1 MRKFKAAL
9 IGGRKQSEPAPTR
22 GASAGG
28 YDPGLMPQ
36 NEASME
42 SSYTPPQSTAFP
54 NGVKVWHTCLDAAV
68 DICFVHGLAGNRD
81 TTWTA
86 PGQSAPWPQTMLPRT
101 LRGCRILTYGYDA
114 YPMQKSVASSNRLRE
129 HAENLLKDLTDDR
142 TVHGSSSHAIIFVAH
157 SLGGLVC
164 KETILQS
171 RDHPDPHLRDVFD
184 HTKGIVFMGTPHKG
198 TWLAD
203 WGKIAVS
210 AFGLVKS
217 TNTSLL
223 KVLQTDDQF
232 LESLQYKYL
241 EMVRFLETSNRP
253 LKMTCFVE
261 ELPLPV
267 VGVRVVSK
275 DSGAL
280 PGWLAS
286 TIYADHR
293 GMVRFSSEDDNGF
306 KRVLAELIRWKGEV
320 QPRAA
325 PGPASTSQAPSPPTP
340 ATLPTAAASAAELAT
355 SQGPS
360 PPAATGF
367 PMAAAASAPEPAWFT
382 TDPYIAELPAS
393 SSARGVSQ
401 MPVSEPT
408 IDITKSTSP
417 QPEVSPG
424 AVPSDLNRTVSS
436 SSAPI
441 SSYAG
446 PNLTKSGTISDYDG
460 PASSSNGPVTNNSGA
475 VSNYNAPVSNHN
487 GPVTNHAGPVTTY
500 AGPVSNYSGPVT
512 TYANP
517 VTNYS
522 GSVSNYSNSI
532 SGTGSVGQGNIW
544 NFYGAVNQQL
554 SGLQPSGTNDEDTP
568 SAEDQALIQKLSSL
582 SCIFCDVCK
591 TGELK
596 YPSAPFQCQALLT
609 I

>member
-1 MRKFKAAL
+1 
-9 IGGRKQSEPAPTR
+9 
-22 GASAGG
+22 
-28 YDPGLMPQ
+28 
-36 NEASME
+36 ME

-54 NGVKVWHTCLDAAV
+54 NGVKVWYTCPDAAV

-86 PGQSAPWPQTMLPRT
+86 QGQSAPWPQTMLPRT

-114 YPMQKSVASSNRLRE
+114 YPMQKSVASSNRLRD

-142 TVHGSSSHAIIFVAH
+142 TVHGSSSHYIIFVAH

-232 LESLQYKYL
+232 LESLQYKFL
-241 EMVRFLETSNRP
+241 EMVRFKETSDRP
-253 LKMTCFVE
+253 LKMICFVE

-267 VGVRVVSK
+267 AGVRVVSK

-286 TIYADHR
+286 TIHADHR

-320 QPRAA
+320 QSRAA
-325 PGPASTSQAPSPPTP
+325 SGPAPTFQAPSPPAP
-340 ATLPTAAASAAELAT
+340 ATLPTAAASAAQLT
-355 SQGPS
+355 MSQAPS

-367 PMAAAASAPEPAWFT
+367 PMAAAASAPELARFT

-408 IDITKSTSP
+408 IHITNSTSP
-417 QPEVSPG
+417 QPKVSPG
-424 AVPSDLNRTVSS
+424 AVPSNLNRTVSS
-436 SSAPI
+436 SSAPVL
-441 SSYAG
+441 SYAS
-446 PNLTKSGTISDYDG
+446 PVLANSGTISDYDG
-460 PASSSNGPVTNNSGA
+460 PVSSNNGPVTNNSGA

-487 GPVTNHAGPVTTY
+487 GPVTNYAGPVTTY
-500 AGPVSNYSGPVT
+500 AGPVS
-512 TYANP
+512 
-517 VTNYS
+517 NYS

-554 SGLQPSGTNDEDTP
+554 PGLQPSGTKGEDTP
-568 SAEDQALIQKLSSL
+568 SAEDQALIQTLSSL
-582 SCIFCDVCK
+582 CCIFCDVCK

-596 YPSAPFQCQALLT
+596 YPSASFQCQALLT
-609 I
+609 T